1 MLHPTQTVFQKNQ
14 SSFKQKTKLTAM
26 VVQHYPPGL
35 SALKALQDFS
45 LCHSAPDHNKHEIKA
60 WATRENMT
68 STPEMSQLAGLTG
81 WQLAGFGGLL
91 RL

>member
-35 SALKALQDFS
+35 SALKALQDFL
-45 LCHSAPDHNKHEIKA
+45 LCHSAPDHNKQEIKA
-60 WATRENMT
+60 WATWENMT

-81 WQLAGFGGLL
+81 W
-91 RL
+91 